1 MYVGTFTSGNLGV
14 SFYSND
20 FSTALA
26 AQTTIDW
33 YAPVVTI
40 QMVLDVANFD
50 KIDGFKEAILCDF
63 QNPPPIL

>member
-40 QMVLDVANFD
+40 QMVMEATTFT
-50 KIDGFKEAILCDF
+50 KITGASITFE
-63 QNPPPIL
+63 P

>member
-20 FSTALA
+20 FQAALT

-40 QMVLDVANFD
+40 QMVM
-50 KIDGFKEAILCDF
+50 EATAFGSVTGASITF
-63 QNPPPIL
+63 EA